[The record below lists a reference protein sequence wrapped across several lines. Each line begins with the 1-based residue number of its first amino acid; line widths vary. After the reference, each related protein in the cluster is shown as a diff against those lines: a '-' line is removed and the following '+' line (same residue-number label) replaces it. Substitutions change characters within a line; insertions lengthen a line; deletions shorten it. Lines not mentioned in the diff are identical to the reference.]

1 MTNIN
6 GIIINFAPTGVLMQK
21 KDTPFIPISPKEII
35 EDVRRAYEI
44 GITSVHLHARDRTTG
59 EPCWNKEVFEEI
71 ILGIREFAPDLIIA
85 VTTSGRTYAEFSKRT
100 DVLNLSSMAKPD
112 MASLT
117 LSSLN
122 FNRTISRNEP
132 KMIQNIV
139 SKMNEK
145 GIKPEL
151 ELFDLGMIN
160 YAKYLTK
167 KGMLHPPHYANII
180 LGNIAGAQPTLSQ
193 SGALVVNLPEDTI
206 FSMGA
211 IGKFQLQTNAIS
223 IATGHGVRIGLEDN
237 IWYDDER
244 TKLASNED
252 YLTRIHQ
259 IMDLFGKELC
269 SSSELRKKLN
279 LEEGYGKYGT
289 KTK

>member
-1 MTNIN
+1 MVNM
-6 GIIINFAPTGVLMQK
+6 GRIIINFAPTGALMQK
-21 KDTPFIPISPKEII
+21 KDTSFIPISPEEII
-35 EDVRRAYEI
+35 EDVRHAYEI

-59 EPCWNKEVFEEI
+59 KPCWKKEEFKEI

-85 VTTSGRTYAEFSKRT
+85 VTTSGRAYSEFSKRT
-100 DVLNLSSMAKPD
+100 DVLNLSGMAKPD

-122 FNRTISRNEP
+122 FNRTISTNEP

-139 SKMNEK
+139 AKMNEK

-151 ELFDLGMIN
+151 EIFDLGMIN
-160 YAKYLTK
+160 YAEYLTK

-180 LGNIAGAQPTLSQ
+180 LGNIAGAQPTLLQ
-193 SGALVVNLPEDTI
+193 SGALVVNLPKDTI

-211 IGKFQLQTNAIS
+211 IGRYQLQTNAIS
-223 IATGHGVRIGLEDN
+223 IATGHGVRVGLEDN

-252 YLTRIHQ
+252 YLLRIHQ
-259 IMDLFGKELC
+259 IMDIFGKELC
-269 SSSELRKKLN
+269 PSSELRKKLN
-279 LEEGYGKYGT
+279 LEKGHGKYGT